1 MPENDKWKQLEQSLD
16 GIFSRVNA
24 RADGYALKFVK
35 SLDGQRLV
43 TLVYV
48 NGEIKGEWFKA
59 ENGKP
64 AHREGRF
71 WCPHRRRAWPLKK
84 YSELKKVFGKRKADQ
99 MTALETVCFSP
110 IWTSPR
116 SLTKHFKKNF
126 PDLQIMGNFF
136 HA

>member
-1 MPENDKWKQLEQSLD
+1 MPETDKWKQLEQSLD

-24 RADGYALKFVK
+24 RADGYDLKFVK

-48 NGEIKGEWFKA
+48 NGEIKGEWYRADK
-59 ENGKP
+59 GKP
-64 AHREGRF
+64 THPEARF

-84 YSELKKVFGKRKADQ
+84 HSELKKGFGKRKADQ
-99 MTALETVCFSP
+99 MTALEIVCFSP
-110 IWTSPR
+110 VWNNPR
-116 SLTKHFKKNF
+116 SLIQHFKKNF
-126 PDLQIMGNFF
+126 PDLEIMETFF